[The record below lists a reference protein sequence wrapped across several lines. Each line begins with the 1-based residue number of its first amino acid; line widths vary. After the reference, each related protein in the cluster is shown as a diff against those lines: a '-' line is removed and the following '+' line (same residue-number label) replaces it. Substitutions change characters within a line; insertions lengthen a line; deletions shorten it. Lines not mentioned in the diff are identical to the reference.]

1 SASTLVTLDFYK
13 KMRPQASERQLVN
26 FWRIATGMMVLLGL
40 LWVPFIGYISSQLY
54 IYLQSVQAYISPPI
68 SACFILGI
76 LWPRLNGAGSIS
88 ALLTGFVLGAT
99 RFILELADRAGGS
112 HFQSSAIRWLID
124 MNFLHYAI
132 FMFVICSAVLVSVSL
147 MTPALDRKRLAG
159 LTFATVDE
167 KMEAVAVG
175 TPVRKPAH
183 ETPTERRVNV
193 IFSLLL
199 LATVISLWIYFR

>member
-1 SASTLVTLDFYK
+1 V
-13 KMRPQASERQLVN
+13 
-26 FWRIATGMMVLLGL
+26 
-40 LWVPFIGYISSQLY
+40 
-54 IYLQSVQAYISPPI
+54 
-68 SACFILGI
+68 
-76 LWPRLNGAGSIS
+76 
-88 ALLTGFVLGAT
+88 
-99 RFILELADRAGGS
+99 
-112 HFQSSAIRWLID
+112 RWLID

-132 FMFVICSAVLVSVSL
+132 FMFVVCSAVLIAVSL
-147 MTPALDRKRLAG
+147 MTPAPDRKRLAG

-183 ETPTERRVNV
+183 ETPTERRVNI